1 MGPQKLGYDIIG
13 REGLA
18 LSAKWGVEGPKTYE
32 GYCSQGFPNLFM
44 QNAPQGTFTS
54 VHVPARLRTLV
65 PPQPSSHAARVLDL
79 CRINFVQQLDEVS
92 RHFAHIISGVKA
104 AGKKIFDVKPE
115 AEAKYIELMS
125 DLIRF

>member
-44 QNAPQGTFTS
+44 QNAPQGTFTC
-54 VHVPARLRTLV
+54 AA
-65 PPQPSSHAARVLDL
+65 QPM
-79 CRINFVQQLDEVS
+79 RIS
-92 RHFAHIISGVKA
+92 ICIPIHI
-104 AGKKIFDVKPE
+104 
-115 AEAKYIELMS
+115 
-125 DLIRF
+125 

>member
-54 VHVPARLRTLV
+54 VPSRADPALSCLHSRLLTPRVCWICAGSTSC
-65 PPQPSSHAARVLDL
+65 SS
-79 CRINFVQQLDEVS
+79 
-92 RHFAHIISGVKA
+92 
-104 AGKKIFDVKPE
+104 
-115 AEAKYIELMS
+115 
-125 DLIRF
+125 

>member
-54 VHVPARLRTLV
+54 VPYFCGSSPHSRASTAVFSRRACAGSVQDQLRA
-65 PPQPSSHAARVLDL
+65 AAR
-79 CRINFVQQLDEVS
+79 
-92 RHFAHIISGVKA
+92 
-104 AGKKIFDVKPE
+104 
-115 AEAKYIELMS
+115 
-125 DLIRF
+125 

>member
-54 VHVPARLRTLV
+54 VHIPRLVSALSCLHSRLLTPRV
-65 PPQPSSHAARVLDL
+65 RWICAGSTSCSS
-79 CRINFVQQLDEVS
+79 
-92 RHFAHIISGVKA
+92 
-104 AGKKIFDVKPE
+104 
-115 AEAKYIELMS
+115 
-125 DLIRF
+125 